1 MKDIK
6 VVIFD
11 CDGVMFDTV
20 KANTA
25 YYNNVL
31 RHFGKPDM
39 TSDQFAYSHMHTADD
54 AMAYLFDDKKMLEA
68 AQTYRKNM
76 SYLPFLKYMEIEPYL
91 KPLLK
96 RLRPKYKTAVATNR
110 SDTMKRVLVEH
121 KLKDYFDLVVSAL
134 DVKHPKPH
142 PEQLAKIMKHFNI
155 APYNT
160 IYIGDSK
167 LDEMAAKAAE
177 ITLIAYKNRSISAD
191 FYINSLKEI
200 EDILGTYQNG
210 MLNH

>member
-1 MKDIK
+1 
-6 VVIFD
+6 
-11 CDGVMFDTV
+11 
-20 KANTA
+20 
-25 YYNNVL
+25 
-31 RHFGKPDM
+31 M
-39 TSDQFAYSHMHTADD
+39 TSEQFAYSHMHTADV
-54 AMAYLFDDKKMLEA
+54 AMAYLFDDEKMLEA

-96 RLRPKYKTAVATNR
+96 RLRLKYKTAVATNR
-110 SDTMKRVLVEH
+110 TDTMKRVLIEH

-134 DVKHPKPH
+134 DVMRPKPH
-142 PEQLAKIMKHFNI
+142 PEQLIKILEHFNI
-155 APYNT
+155 APYNA

-191 FYINSLKEI
+191 YYINSLKEI
-200 EDILGTYQNG
+200 EDILEIQV
-210 MLNH
+210 

>member
-25 YYNNVL
+25 YYNSVL

-39 TSDQFAYSHMHTADD
+39 TSEQFAYSHMHTADE
-54 AMAYLFDDKKMLEA
+54 AMAYLFDDEKLLET
-68 AQTYRKNM
+68 AQTYRKSM
-76 SYLPFLKYMEIEPYL
+76 SYLPFLRYMEIEPYL

-110 SDTMKRVLVEH
+110 TDTMKRVLIEH

-134 DVKHPKPH
+134 DVMRPKPH
-142 PEQLAKIMKHFNI
+142 PEQLVKILEHFNI
-155 APYNT
+155 APYNA

-167 LDEMAAKAAE
+167 LDEMAAKAAQ

-191 FYINSLKEI
+191 YYIDSLKEI
-200 EDILGTYQNG
+200 EDILKTHQDGI
-210 MLNH
+210 LNH

>member
-1 MKDIK
+1 
-6 VVIFD
+6 
-11 CDGVMFDTV
+11 
-20 KANTA
+20 
-25 YYNNVL
+25 
-31 RHFGKPDM
+31 
-39 TSDQFAYSHMHTADD
+39 
-54 AMAYLFDDKKMLEA
+54 MAYLFDDEEMLET

-110 SDTMKRVLVEH
+110 TDTMKRVLVEH

-134 DVKHPKPH
+134 DVKRPKPH
-142 PEQLAKIMKHFNI
+142 PEQLIKILEHFKI
-155 APYNT
+155 KPYNA

-167 LDEMAAKAAE
+167 LDEMAAKTAE

-191 FYINSLKEI
+191 YYINSLKEI
-200 EDILGTYQNG
+200 EDIIETHQDGI
-210 MLNH
+210 LNH

>member
-1 MKDIK
+1 MKNIK

-25 YYNNVL
+25 YYNSVL
-31 RHFGKPDM
+31 RHFNRPDM
-39 TSDQFAYSHMHTADD
+39 TPEQFAYSHMHTADD
-54 AMAYLFDDKKMLEA
+54 AMTYLFDDEKMFEA
-68 AQTYRKNM
+68 AQSYRKNM

-110 SDTMKRVLVEH
+110 TDTMKRVLIEH

-134 DVKHPKPH
+134 DVKRPKPH
-142 PEQLAKIMKHFNI
+142 PEQLVKIMKHFNI
-155 APYNT
+155 TPYNA

-191 FYINSLKEI
+191 FHINSLKEI
-200 EDILGTYQNG
+200 EDIIKI
-210 MLNH
+210 

>member
-11 CDGVMFDTV
+11 CDGVMFDTA

-25 YYNNVL
+25 YYNSVL
-31 RHFGKPDM
+31 RHFGKSDM
-39 TSDQFAYSHMHTADD
+39 TSEQFAYSHMHTADV
-54 AMAYLFDDKKMLEA
+54 AMAYLFDDEKMLEA

-110 SDTMKRVLVEH
+110 TDTMKRVLIEH

-134 DVKHPKPH
+134 DVKRPKPH
-142 PEQLAKIMKHFNI
+142 PEQLFKILEHFKI
-155 APYNT
+155 KPYNA

-167 LDEMAAKAAE
+167 LDEIAAKAAE

-191 FYINSLKEI
+191 YYIDSLKEI
-200 EDILGTYQNG
+200 EDILETQV
-210 MLNH
+210 